1 MPRRQPGRRTPPTR
15 CQGSI
20 PPRGNGDPSLVQ
32 FGRDVTPSHHALAK
46 NYVLLDN
53 YYAPGDQSALGHRWC
68 TQGYASDWLHK
79 YSNGRN
85 DANPMLF
92 APSEFLWDNAKA
104 HQLSVRSYGERG
116 QASIVPASAGWS
128 EIYKDWK
135 SRAGKVTI
143 TSTPA

>member
-1 MPRRQPGRRTPPTR
+1 
-15 CQGSI
+15 
-20 PPRGNGDPSLVQ
+20 
-32 FGRDVTPSHHALAK
+32 AE

-92 APSEFLWDNAKA
+92 APSDFLWDNAKA

-116 QASIVPASAGWS
+116 QASIVPANAGWS
-128 EIYKDWK
+128 DIYHDWK

-143 TSTPA
+143 MSTPAVLGLRGIYDPRFAAFNTKITDQLRADEFL